1 MSGYAGSTPA
11 TGANNKTNNTMQNKI
26 FIFKVGEQEEIA
38 HAIDLN
44 GIVSE
49 SAIAPFHYN
58 LMAKSHA
65 KILATHSGEK
75 VRYYEKGK
83 QQNAITI
90 SNL

>member
-1 MSGYAGSTPA
+1 
-11 TGANNKTNNTMQNKI
+11 MQNKI

-65 KILATHSGEK
+65 RILATSWSKK
-75 VRYYEKGK
+75 VIYWQKGSK
-83 QQNAITI
+83 NKFTI
-90 SNL
+90 ENL